1 MNDSKTLS
9 GTGLSKKYGELEV
22 VKNVS
27 IAVEAGEFVC
37 LVGKSGCGKTT
48 LLSILSGLEHPTKGQ
63 VVLNGKEINGTSE
76 DELALF
82 RRENV
87 GFIFQSFNLI
97 PTLSAWENVALPL
110 FPIKMPSEER
120 KQRATEL
127 LSQMELGHRMEHL
140 PSALSGGEK
149 QRVAIARALINKP
162 KIIFADEPTGNL
174 DSAPATPLWTFKPLH
189 AKGENHFDEFA
200 RLICKSQQ
208 LIRMHDEVI
217 PENHFF
223 LCLLISVSWV
233 RMTVR

>member
-1 MNDSKTLS
+1 MTKSSILS
-9 GTGLSKKYGELEV
+9 GTDLSKKYGNLEV

-27 IAVEAGEFVC
+27 LTIDAGEFVC

-48 LLSILSGLEHPTKGQ
+48 LLSLLSGLEKPTKGQ
-63 VVLNGKEINGTSE
+63 VILNGKEINGAPE

-110 FPIKMPSEER
+110 FPLKMTNEER
-120 KQRATEL
+120 RKRATEL
-127 LSQMELGHRMEHL
+127 LGKMELGHRLEHL

-149 QRVAIARALINKP
+149 QRVAIARALINNP

-174 DSAPATPLWTFKPLH
+174 DSSTGEAIMDILNKLNRDEGVAVLMVTHEAEL
-189 AKGENHFDEFA
+189 AKAAN
-200 RLICKSQQ
+200 R
-208 LIRMHDEVI
+208 LIRMKDGEV
-217 PENHFF
+217 
-223 LCLLISVSWV
+223 VS
-233 RMTVR
+233 

>member
-1 MNDSKTLS
+1 MSNATILS
-9 GTGLSKKYGELEV
+9 GTDISKSYGALEV

-27 IAVEAGEFVC
+27 LSIGAGEFVC

-48 LLSILSGLEHPTKGQ
+48 LLSLLSGLEKPTSGK
-63 VVLNGKEINGTSE
+63 VMLDGKEITDASE

-110 FPIKMPSEER
+110 FPIKMAGEER
-120 KQRATEL
+120 ERRSMEL
-127 LSQMELGHRMEHL
+127 LEKMELGHRTDHL

-162 KIIFADEPTGNL
+162 KVLFADEPTGNL
-174 DSAPATPLWTFKPLH
+174 DSSTGGAIMEILNRLH
-189 AKGENHFDEFA
+189 ADEGVA
-200 RLICKSQQ
+200 ILMVTHEVELAKTAERLV
-208 LIRMHDEVI
+208 RMHDGEVI
-217 PENHFF
+217 
-223 LCLLISVSWV
+223 S
-233 RMTVR
+233 

>member
-1 MNDSKTLS
+1 MNNSKIL
-9 GTGLSKKYGELEV
+9 TGAALSKSYGDLEV

-27 IAVEAGEFVC
+27 IAVEAGEFVG

-110 FPIKMPSEER
+110 FPIKMPNEER
-120 KQRATEL
+120 RQRATDL
-127 LSQMELGHRMEHL
+127 LTQMELGHRLEHL

-174 DSAPATPLWTFKPLH
+174 DSATGDAIVDILNQLH
-189 AKGENHFDEFA
+189 TKEGVAILMVTHEVDLAKKA
-200 RLICKSQQ
+200 QR
-208 LIRMHDEVI
+208 LIRMHDGEV
-217 PENHFF
+217 
-223 LCLLISVSWV
+223 V
-233 RMTVR
+233 

>member
-1 MNDSKTLS
+1 MSNATILS
-9 GTGLSKKYGELEV
+9 GTDLSKSYGALEV

-27 IAVEAGEFVC
+27 LSIGAGEFVC

-48 LLSILSGLEHPTKGQ
+48 LLSLLSGLEKPTSGK
-63 VVLNGKEINGTSE
+63 VMLDGKEITDASE

-110 FPIKMPSEER
+110 FPIKMAGEER
-120 KQRATEL
+120 ERRAMEL
-127 LSQMELGHRMEHL
+127 LDKMELGHRTEHL

-162 KIIFADEPTGNL
+162 KVLFADEPTGNL
-174 DSAPATPLWTFKPLH
+174 DSSTGDAIMEILNRLH
-189 AKGENHFDEFA
+189 ADEGVA
-200 RLICKSQQ
+200 ILMVTHEVELAKTAERLV
-208 LIRMHDEVI
+208 RMHDGKVI
-217 PENHFF
+217 
-223 LCLLISVSWV
+223 S
-233 RMTVR
+233 